1 MLPERAD
8 VRIKDQKA
16 KIHLKGVK
24 KMEKDKM
31 KDQAMPSDEETSELP
46 DETMGE
52 VVGGLN
58 TSSFR
63 DRKKDGPVVYHVF
76 GEEIPQR

>member
-1 MLPERAD
+1 
-8 VRIKDQKA
+8 
-16 KIHLKGVK
+16 
-24 KMEKDKM
+24 MEKDKM
-31 KDQAMPSDEETSELP
+31 KDQAMPSGEEAFELP
-46 DETMGE
+46 DDTMDE

-76 GEEIPQR
+76 GEEITQR